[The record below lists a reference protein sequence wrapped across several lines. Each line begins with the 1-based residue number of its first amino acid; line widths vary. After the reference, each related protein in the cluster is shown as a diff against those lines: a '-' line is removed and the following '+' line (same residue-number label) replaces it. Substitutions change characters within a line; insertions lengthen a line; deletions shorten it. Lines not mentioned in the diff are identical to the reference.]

1 MKRREITKKQMISL
15 GLSVMVLTSYL
26 PLTHAAE
33 AQEITPVK
41 EPMSLMGAS
50 LMDAGTEGIG
60 TGGIGPRSHTTSY
73 GDIFLGNDFIEVGI
87 SKAGSFG
94 TSMNAPISGTK
105 YFHPN
110 DYWGSRIGLRS
121 DGDGW
126 EVGNPPTTRD
136 FFLPGTIDEGFMVGW
151 SATKEGE
158 TTLKSR
164 VSTIGTGGVTGYT
177 PVTSTDKSTE
187 SLLQAE
193 NKGLISEV
201 LEYTQNVSFGR
212 EDKRFTTVIT
222 LKNTTDETLYN
233 ASYIRSFDPD
243 QNLTSSNTDNY
254 FFKDGTGGI
263 WAVAS
268 STRIDAPY
276 LVTPENHKA
285 TLQKVQ
291 NPFIFYTND
300 YRAQV
305 ISCYVGTENY
315 SSIRSRGES
324 LYGTHQYAD
333 MGMGLE
339 FKFPEI
345 KPGETVTFNYE
356 SSLDPDIESAQEAIE
371 NLAVFISKQPAS
383 RTYAVGQ
390 VEGKLM
396 VQGNTVV
403 DGAVSG
409 SGSLSYQ
416 WYQNEENSLEGAAV
430 IPGATRN
437 SYDLPEDL
445 PVDTEIYYFCRVTAE
460 MDGKTAIVDSGIA
473 KISVVSVEASVH
485 EVRFIENTS
494 NVVHN
499 MPGKQTVKNE
509 DQPMK
514 PLDPSSEGLEFMGWY
529 TESTGGELFDFT
541 KGITSPTAVYAQWLP
556 VDTIKPEIKEVT
568 GNPETWVKENAII
581 TFKATDNRGI
591 EKVTLSKDGE
601 DEVTLSSETSEYSF
615 TAEEN
620 GRYVITVTD
629 VKGNAATKEI
639 IVSKI
644 DKIGPVIE
652 SMVRTPADWTNG
664 TVVVQVVAKD
674 AESGLSPMAYSF
686 DGGITYQAE
695 PSKTLNVNDRLGIRV
710 KDAAGNESS
719 VVSISVD
726 NIDKKAPVILDVTG
740 NLTGWTKEV
749 LLSVSADDKES
760 GLSLDAYSFDGGVT
774 WLKGNKKTFTENGEV
789 EILVKDKAGN
799 HSLLKTVDIQNIDDN
814 APVVTLIKKTPDTWT
829 KDYVVVEVS
838 AEDKE
843 SGLAVDAYS
852 FDGGKTWQ
860 KEASKSVSVN
870 EALEIQVK
878 DQVGN
883 ITEIQ
888 RVSVENIDKTKPT
901 ILEVAGNATAWTKDE
916 VLLTVKAEDKE
927 SGLAVDAYSFDGG
940 KTFQK
945 ENYKVFSKNAA
956 VEIVVKDVVGNL
968 SEVKVEE
975 ITKIDQVKPVVVGA
989 LLKPETWTNGSV
1001 TIEVTGN
1008 DTGSGLALDGYSFDG
1023 GETWQKE
1030 NEKTFT
1036 ENGKVEILVKDKA
1049 GNLSLLKT
1057 VDIKNMDHKAPV
1069 VSEIKKTPDTWTK
1082 DQVVVKVTAEDKE
1095 SGLAVEAYSF
1105 DGGKTWQKEA
1115 SKSISVNEVLEI
1127 QVKDQVGN
1135 ITEIQ
1140 RVSVENI
1147 DKTKPTI
1154 LEVAGN
1160 ATAWTKDEVLLTV
1173 KAEDKESGLAVEA
1186 YSFDG
1191 GKTFQ
1196 KENSKVFSKNEAVEI
1211 VVKDVVGNF
1220 SEVKVEE
1227 VTKIDQ
1233 VKPVVVGALQKP
1245 ETWTNGSVTIE
1256 VTGNDI
1262 GSGLAVDAYSFDGG
1276 KTWQKDNEKTF
1287 TENEKVEILVK
1298 DAAGN
1303 VSKAYLTEVKSIDK
1317 EAPTGTIILQE
1328 TPWKSMLRV
1337 LTLNLLFKDNLEVKV
1352 EAKDDRSGVDKVEI
1366 YRADKKLT
1374 EEELAQVTWSDY
1386 TGAISVKAED
1396 KFQFIYYAKIT
1407 DEAGNSIVIHSEQ
1420 VLFDTEAPAVFGLK
1434 DGGEYYTSQ
1443 KLMVT
1448 DDNIGEIRVNG
1459 EVVPNGTILLGNK
1472 EGHYKIEIMDEAGN
1486 ITVYEIHMN
1495 PINALT
1501 EKTETLTKNTV
1512 KIEDEKTIKESLDKL
1527 SALDLTEATAE
1538 EKKLVEDQMEE
1549 LKELLLEI
1557 EKIKAENKLPETGSK
1572 KDAPLWMGL
1581 AAIALGGF
1589 ILAEADKKR
1598 QKAERQE

>member
-1 MKRREITKKQMISL
+1 MKRREITKRQMISL

-94 TSMNAPISGTK
+94 TSMNAPISGAK

-243 QNLTSSNTDNY
+243 QNLTFSDTDNY

-268 STRIDAPY
+268 SSPIDAPN
-276 LVTPENHKA
+276 LVAPENHKSA
-285 TLQKVQ
+285 LQQVQ

-305 ISCYVGTENY
+305 ISCSVGTENY

-345 KPGETVTFNYE
+345 KPGETVTFSYE

-396 VQGNTVV
+396 VQGNTMV

-460 MDGKTAIVDSGIA
+460 VDGKTAIVDSGIA

-499 MPGKQTVKNE
+499 MPGKQTVKSD

-529 TESTGGELFDFT
+529 TESKGGELFDFT
-541 KGITSPTAVYAQWLP
+541 KGITSPTAVFAQWLP
-556 VDTIKPEIKEVT
+556 VDTIKPEITEVT
-568 GNPETWVKENAII
+568 GNPETWMNKNALI

-652 SMVRTPADWTNG
+652 SMIRTPANWTNG
-664 TVVVQVVAKD
+664 TVQVMVFAKD

-695 PSKTLNVNDRLGIRV
+695 PSKTLNVNDRLGIKI

-749 LLSVSADDKES
+749 LLSVSAEDKES
-760 GLSLDAYSFDGGVT
+760 GLSLDAYSFDGGET
-774 WLKGNKKTFTENGEV
+774 WQKENKKTFTENGEV

-799 HSLLKTVDIQNIDDN
+799 LSLLNTLDINNIDDK
-814 APVVTLIKKTPDTWT
+814 APVITLIKKTPDTWT
-829 KDYVVVEVS
+829 KDQVVVEVT

-843 SGLAVDAYS
+843 SDLAAEAYS

-860 KEASKSVSVN
+860 KEASKSV
-870 EALEIQVK
+870 
-878 DQVGN
+878 
-883 ITEIQ
+883 
-888 RVSVENIDKTKPT
+888 
-901 ILEVAGNATAWTKDE
+901 
-916 VLLTVKAEDKE
+916 
-927 SGLAVDAYSFDGG
+927 
-940 KTFQK
+940 
-945 ENYKVFSKNAA
+945 
-956 VEIVVKDVVGNL
+956 
-968 SEVKVEE
+968 
-975 ITKIDQVKPVVVGA
+975 
-989 LLKPETWTNGSV
+989 
-1001 TIEVTGN
+1001 
-1008 DTGSGLALDGYSFDG
+1008 
-1023 GETWQKE
+1023 
-1030 NEKTFT
+1030 
-1036 ENGKVEILVKDKA
+1036 
-1049 GNLSLLKT
+1049 
-1057 VDIKNMDHKAPV
+1057 
-1069 VSEIKKTPDTWTK
+1069 
-1082 DQVVVKVTAEDKE
+1082 
-1095 SGLAVEAYSF
+1095 
-1105 DGGKTWQKEA
+1105 
-1115 SKSISVNEVLEI
+1115 SVNEVLEI

-1147 DKTKPTI
+1147 DKTKPAI
-1154 LEVAGN
+1154 LEVSGN
-1160 ATAWTKDEVLLTV
+1160 PAAWTKDEVLLTV
-1173 KAEDKESGLAVEA
+1173 QAEDKESGLAVEA
-1186 YSFDG
+1186 
-1191 GKTFQ
+1191 
-1196 KENSKVFSKNEAVEI
+1196 
-1211 VVKDVVGNF
+1211 
-1220 SEVKVEE
+1220 
-1227 VTKIDQ
+1227 
-1233 VKPVVVGALQKP
+1233 
-1245 ETWTNGSVTIE
+1245 
-1256 VTGNDI
+1256 
-1262 GSGLAVDAYSFDGG
+1262 
-1276 KTWQKDNEKTF
+1276 
-1287 TENEKVEILVK
+1287 
-1298 DAAGN
+1298 
-1303 VSKAYLTEVKSIDK
+1303 
-1317 EAPTGTIILQE
+1317 
-1328 TPWKSMLRV
+1328 
-1337 LTLNLLFKDNLEVKV
+1337 
-1352 EAKDDRSGVDKVEI
+1352 
-1366 YRADKKLT
+1366 
-1374 EEELAQVTWSDY
+1374 
-1386 TGAISVKAED
+1386 
-1396 KFQFIYYAKIT
+1396 
-1407 DEAGNSIVIHSEQ
+1407 
-1420 VLFDTEAPAVFGLK
+1420 
-1434 DGGEYYTSQ
+1434 
-1443 KLMVT
+1443 
-1448 DDNIGEIRVNG
+1448 
-1459 EVVPNGTILLGNK
+1459 
-1472 EGHYKIEIMDEAGN
+1472 
-1486 ITVYEIHMN
+1486 
-1495 PINALT
+1495 
-1501 EKTETLTKNTV
+1501 
-1512 KIEDEKTIKESLDKL
+1512 
-1527 SALDLTEATAE
+1527 
-1538 EKKLVEDQMEE
+1538 
-1549 LKELLLEI
+1549 
-1557 EKIKAENKLPETGSK
+1557 
-1572 KDAPLWMGL
+1572 
-1581 AAIALGGF
+1581 
-1589 ILAEADKKR
+1589 
-1598 QKAERQE
+1598 